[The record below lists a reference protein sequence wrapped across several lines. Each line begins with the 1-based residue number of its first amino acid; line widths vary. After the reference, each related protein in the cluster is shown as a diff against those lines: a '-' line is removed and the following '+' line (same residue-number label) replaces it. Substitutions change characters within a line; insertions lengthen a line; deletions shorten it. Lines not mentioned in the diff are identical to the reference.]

1 MAGLNDAMHG
11 IGMTS
16 QRTRMRMI
24 ERIRE
29 AGVTDTLVLS
39 AMSQIPRH
47 PFVEEALQSRAYEET
62 PLQIGSG
69 QTISSPYIVALTCAL
84 ACQGKKLDKILEV
97 GGGCGYQAA
106 VLSRLAKQVFSV
118 ERIARLVGQ
127 ARRNLQALHIGNVQF
142 RNIDGTHG
150 YDREAPFDAIVVACA
165 MPHIPD
171 ELKAQ
176 LKPGGRLIAPVGV
189 GDVQTLVQ
197 VEALEEGGF
206 REQTLEAVR
215 FVPLLSGIS

>member
-1 MAGLNDAMHG
+1 M
-11 IGMTS
+11 IS
-16 QRTRMRMI
+16 QRTRTRMV

-29 AGVTDTLVLS
+29 AGVSDALVLA

-47 PFVEEALQSRAYEET
+47 AFVEEILQSRAYEET
-62 PLQIGSG
+62 PLPIGSG

-84 ACQGKKLDKILEV
+84 ACRGQKLGKVLEI

-106 VLSRLAKQVFSV
+106 VLSKLFRTVFSI

-142 RNIDGTHG
+142 RNADGTLG
-150 YDREAPFDAIVVACA
+150 YVREAPFDAIVVACA

-171 ELKAQ
+171 DLKAQ
-176 LKPGGRLIAPVGV
+176 LKPGARLIAPVGL
-189 GDVQTLVQ
+189 GEVQTLVM
-197 VEALEEGGF
+197 VEALEEGGY
-206 REQTLEAVR
+206 REQTLEPVR
-215 FVPLLSGIS
+215 FVPLLSGLS